1 MTALRQRNR
10 TPRPT
15 IRPMPDPAAHAR
27 AAELRARIEDANHR
41 YYVLDDPSIPDADYD
56 ALMRELE
63 ALEAEHPELAS
74 DDSPTRT
81 VGTRPDG
88 GFPEVAHAIPMLSL
102 ANAFESAGVADGAD
116 DRIRYAEVADF
127 ERRIEQRLGIS
138 APVFSVEPK
147 LDGLAISLR
156 YEDGVFV
163 QGATRGDGAT
173 GENVTANL
181 RQVRAVPLKLRAGD
195 APPPAVLEVRGEI
208 YMPRKAFEAWNAA
221 ALERNEKLLAN
232 PRNGAAGSLR
242 QLDPAVTRRRPLA
255 FFAYG
260 VGEVRGEV
268 YMPRAGFKAWNDRAL
283 AHGAK
288 PLANPRNGAAGSLR
302 QLDPSITAKR
312 PLAFFAYSL
321 GEVLGAR
328 VPATHSGMLDWLR
341 ALGLPVSPLVERATG
356 LDGVLDYYRRIG
368 AARDALPYDIDGVV
382 YKLDDY
388 EQQREMGFV
397 SRAPRWALAH
407 KYPAQEQ
414 STVLR
419 AIEVQVG
426 RTGAIT
432 PVARLE
438 PVQVAGVTVTNATLH
453 NADQIARLDV
463 REGDTVIVR
472 RAGDV
477 IPEIVRVIEEH
488 RPAGAVP
495 WAMPADCPV
504 CGSELVREEGAAAWR
519 CSGGVSCP
527 AQRKEAVR
535 HFASRRAMD
544 IEGLGDRQAEALVEF
559 GFVHS
564 LAEIY
569 ALTVEDL
576 VRMKAALDAATAA
589 DLVQTVV
596 DSRGALALDAEGLA
610 VLADE
615 AREWKHASFLRAHL
629 AVDTSG
635 KLATRWA
642 ENLVAGIAA
651 SKATTL
657 PRFLFALGIPHLGE
671 STAKSLAQWLGSLQF
686 VRSTPA
692 VLLQALPDIGGEVA
706 RSIATFFEQPGN
718 VEAVDALLAAG
729 IAFSDEAPPSAALRE
744 RLGLAHLLGTLP
756 VDKLGGKSAERLAD
770 TYGTLDALLRANA
783 SGWAGAGA
791 SAAGAENL
799 AAYLADAS
807 ALAELRA
814 ADAAMRRLLEAAPA
828 RVVRAAGPLEGRTV
842 VLTGSLAA
850 MSRDE
855 AGEKLEALGAKVAG
869 SVSKKT
875 HLVVAGEAAG
885 SKLAK
890 AQELGIEIWDEAQLL
905 AFLETHA

>member
-1 MTALRQRNR
+1 
-10 TPRPT
+10 
-15 IRPMPDPAAHAR
+15 MPDPAATAR
-27 AAELRARIEDANHR
+27 VAELRARIEDANHR

-63 ALEAEHPELAS
+63 ALEAAHPELAS

-81 VGTRPDG
+81 VGIRPDG
-88 GFPEVAHAIPMLSL
+88 GFPEVDHAIPMLSL
-102 ANAFESAGVADGAD
+102 ANAFETAGVAEDAD
-116 DRIRYAEVADF
+116 DRVRYAEVADF
-127 ERRIEQRLGIS
+127 ERRIEQKLGVA

-255 FFAYG
+255 FFAYA
-260 VGEVRGEV
+260 VGEVRGLEL
-268 YMPRAGFKAWNDRAL
+268 P
-283 AHGAK
+283 
-288 PLANPRNGAAGSLR
+288 
-302 QLDPSITAKR
+302 
-312 PLAFFAYSL
+312 
-321 GEVLGAR
+321 E
-328 VPATHSGMLDWLR
+328 THSQTLALLR
-341 ALGLPVSPLVERATG
+341 GFGFPVAPEVDTATG
-356 LDGVLDYYRRIG
+356 FEGLLAYFRRIG
-368 AARDALPYDIDGVV
+368 AQRDALPYDIDGVV

-388 EQQREMGFV
+388 DQQREMGFV

-407 KYPAQEQ
+407 KFPAQEQ
-414 STVLR
+414 ATVLR

-477 IPEIVRVIEEH
+477 IPEIVRVIEER

-495 WAMPADCPV
+495 WTMPGQCPV
-504 CGSELVREEGAAAWR
+504 CASELVREEGAAAWR
-519 CSGGVSCP
+519 CSGGLSCP

-564 LAEIY
+564 PADLY

-576 VRMKAALDAATAA
+576 VRMKTALDAATAA
-589 DLVQTVV
+589 DLSTAVA
-596 DSRGALALDAEGLA
+596 DSRGALSLDIAGQQALGDAA
-610 VLADE
+610 QD
-615 AREWKHASFLRAHL
+615 WKHAAFLRAHL
-629 AVDTSG
+629 SVDTTG

-642 ENLVAGIAA
+642 ENLVAGIEA

-671 STAKSLAQWLGSLQF
+671 STARSLAQWLGSLDF

-692 VLLQALPDIGGEVA
+692 VLLQALPDIGAEVA

-718 VEAVDALLAAG
+718 AAVVDALLEAG
-729 IAFSDEAPPSAALRE
+729 VAFSDEAAPSAALRE

-791 SAAGAENL
+791 SAAGAGNL
-799 AAYLADAS
+799 AAYLADPV

-814 ADAAMRRLLEAAPA
+814 ADTAMRRLLEAAPA
-828 RVVRAAGPLEGRTV
+828 RVVRAAGPLDGRTV

-905 AFLETHA
+905 AFLDTHA

>member
-1 MTALRQRNR
+1 
-10 TPRPT
+10 
-15 IRPMPDPAAHAR
+15 MPDPAAIAR

-41 YYVLDDPSIPDADYD
+41 YYVLDDPSIPDAEYD

-63 ALEAEHPELAS
+63 ALELAHPELAAA
-74 DDSPTRT
+74 DSPTRT

-102 ANAFESAGVADGAD
+102 ANAFESAGVADDAD
-116 DRIRYAEVADF
+116 DRTRYAEVADF

-181 RQVRAVPLKLRAGD
+181 RQVRAVPLRLRPGK
-195 APPPAVLEVRGEI
+195 APSPAVLEVRGEI
-208 YMPRKAFEAWNAA
+208 YMPRKAFEAWNAQ

-260 VGEVRGEV
+260 VGEVRGLEL
-268 YMPRAGFKAWNDRAL
+268 PETHSQTL
-283 AHGAK
+283 AA
-288 PLANPRNGAAGSLR
+288 LR
-302 QLDPSITAKR
+302 QFGFPVA
-312 PLAFFAYSL
+312 A
-321 GEVLGAR
+321 EVD
-328 VPATHSGMLDWLR
+328 T
-341 ALGLPVSPLVERATG
+341 ATG
-356 LDGVLDYYRRIG
+356 FDGLIAYFRRIG
-368 AARDALPYDIDGVV
+368 ELRDTLAYDIDGVV

-388 EQQREMGFV
+388 DQQREMGFV

-495 WAMPADCPV
+495 WTMPPDCPV

-519 CSGGVSCP
+519 CSGGLSCP

-564 LAEIY
+564 PAEIY

-589 DLVQTVV
+589 DLVQTVA
-596 DSRGALALDAEGLA
+596 DSRGALSLDAEGLA

-615 AREWKHASFLRAHL
+615 AREWKHAAFLRAHL

-671 STAKSLAQWLGSLQF
+671 TTAKSLAQWLGSLAF

-718 VEAVDALLAAG
+718 VDAVDALLAAG
-729 IAFSDEAPPSAALRE
+729 ISFSDEAPPSAALPE
-744 RLGLAHLLGTLP
+744 RLDLAHLLGALA
-756 VDKLGGKSAERLAD
+756 VDKLGGKSATRLAE

-783 SGWAGAGA
+783 SGWTGAGL

-799 AAYLADAS
+799 AAYLVDDA
-807 ALAELRA
+807 ALAALRA
-814 ADAAMRRLLEAAPA
+814 ADASMRRLLEAAP
-828 RVVRAAGPLEGRTV
+828 VRIEQSAGPLDGKTV
-842 VLTGSLAA
+842 VLTGSLSA

-855 AGEKLEALGAKVAG
+855 AGARLEALGAKVAG

-890 AQELGIEIWDEAQLL
+890 AQELGIEVWDEAELL
-905 AFLETHA
+905 GFLSQHRA

>member
-1 MTALRQRNR
+1 
-10 TPRPT
+10 
-15 IRPMPDPAAHAR
+15 MPEPAATAR
-27 AAELRARIEDANHR
+27 VAELRARIEDANHR
-41 YYVLDDPSIPDADYD
+41 YYVLDDPSIPDAEYD

-63 ALEAEHPELAS
+63 ALEQAHPELAGA
-74 DDSPTRT
+74 DSPTRT
-81 VGTRPDG
+81 VGARPDG
-88 GFPEVAHAIPMLSL
+88 GFPEVAHAVPMLSL
-102 ANAFESAGVADGAD
+102 ANAFETAGVPEDAD
-116 DRIRYAEVADF
+116 DRERYAEVADF
-127 ERRIEQRLGIS
+127 ERRIEQKLGI
-138 APVFSVEPK
+138 AEPVFSVEPK

-163 QGATRGDGAT
+163 QGATRGDGST

-181 RQVRAVPLKLRAGD
+181 RQVRAVPLRLRAGD
-195 APPPAVLEVRGEI
+195 APLPAVLEVRGEI

-260 VGEVRGEV
+260 VGEVRGLEL
-268 YMPRAGFKAWNDRAL
+268 P
-283 AHGAK
+283 
-288 PLANPRNGAAGSLR
+288 
-302 QLDPSITAKR
+302 
-312 PLAFFAYSL
+312 
-321 GEVLGAR
+321 E
-328 VPATHSGMLDWLR
+328 THSQTLALLR
-341 ALGLPVSPLVERATG
+341 GFGFPVAPEVDTAQGFDGLLA
-356 LDGVLDYYRRIG
+356 YFRRIG
-368 AARDALPYDIDGVV
+368 KLRDALPYDIDGVV

-388 EQQREMGFV
+388 DQQREMGFV

-407 KYPAQEQ
+407 KFPAQEQ

-453 NADQIARLDV
+453 NADQIARLDA

-477 IPEIVRVIEEH
+477 IPEIVRVIRER
-488 RPAGAVP
+488 RPAGAAP
-495 WAMPADCPV
+495 WTMPSHCPV

-519 CSGGVSCP
+519 CSGGLACP

-564 LAEIY
+564 PADLY

-576 VRMKAALDAATAA
+576 VRMKTALDTGTTAELFAA
-589 DLVQTVV
+589 VS
-596 DSRGALALDAEGLA
+596 DSRGALALDIAGQRA
-610 VLADE
+610 LADG
-615 AREWKHASFLRAHL
+615 AMDWKNAAFLRRHL
-629 AVDTSG
+629 AVDVSG

-642 ENLVAGIAA
+642 DNLVAGIEA
-651 SKATTL
+651 SKRTTL

-671 STAKSLAQWLGSLQF
+671 TTAKSLAAWLGTLEF
-686 VRSTPA
+686 VRTTPA
-692 VLLQALPDIGGEVA
+692 VLLQALPDIGAEVA
-706 RSIATFFEQPGN
+706 RSIATFFEQAGN
-718 VEAVDALLAAG
+718 AAVVDALLAAG
-729 IAFSDEAPPSAALRE
+729 VTFTDEGAPSAALRE

-756 VDKLGGKSAERLAD
+756 VDKLGGKSAERLAE

-791 SAAGAENL
+791 SSAGAENL
-799 AAYLADAS
+799 AAYLADED

-828 RVVRAAGPLEGRTV
+828 KAGRAAGPLDGRTV
-842 VLTGSLAA
+842 VLTGSLSA
-850 MSRDE
+850 MTRDE
-855 AGEKLEALGAKVAG
+855 AGERLEALGAKVAG

-890 AQELGIEIWDEAQLL
+890 AQELGIEVWDEAQLL
-905 AFLETHA
+905 DFLGKHA

>member
-1 MTALRQRNR
+1 MSK
-10 TPRPT
+10 
-15 IRPMPDPAAHAR
+15 PDPAAR

-41 YYVLDDPSIPDADYD
+41 YYVLDDPSIPDAEYD

-63 ALEAEHPELAS
+63 ALEAAHPELAS

-88 GFPEVAHAIPMLSL
+88 GFPEVRHAIPMLSL
-102 ANAFESAGVADGAD
+102 ANAFETPGAADDAD
-116 DRIRYAEVADF
+116 DRVRYAEVADF
-127 ERRIEQRLGIS
+127 ERRIEQKLGIR

-181 RQVRAVPLKLRAGD
+181 RQVRAVPLKLRTGRT
-195 APPPAVLEVRGEI
+195 PPPAVLEVRGEI

-260 VGEVRGEV
+260 VGEVEG
-268 YMPRAGFKAWNDRAL
+268 
-283 AHGAK
+283 
-288 PLANPRNGAAGSLR
+288 
-302 QLDPSITAKR
+302 LD
-312 PLAFFAYSL
+312 L
-321 GEVLGAR
+321 
-328 VPATHSGMLDWLR
+328 PATHSQTLKLLR
-341 ALGLPVSPLVERATG
+341 GFGFPVAPEVDTATG
-356 LDGVLDYYRRIG
+356 LEGLLAYFRRIG
-368 AARDALPYDIDGVV
+368 RVRDTLPYDIDGVV

-388 EQQREMGFV
+388 DQQREMGFV

-414 STVLR
+414 ATVLR

-477 IPEIVRVIEEH
+477 IPEIVRVIEDH
-488 RPAGAVP
+488 RPAGAKP
-495 WAMPADCPV
+495 WQMPSECPV

-519 CSGGVSCP
+519 CSGGLACP

-564 LAEIY
+564 PADLY

-589 DLVQTVV
+589 DLAEAVA
-596 DSRGALALDAEGLA
+596 DSRGALALDARGQAL
-610 VLADE
+610 LADE
-615 AREWKHASFLRAHL
+615 AHAWKTATFLRAHL
-629 AVDTSG
+629 SVDLG
-635 KLATRWA
+635 GRLATRWA
-642 ENLVAGIAA
+642 ENLIAAIEA

-671 STAKSLAQWLGSLQF
+671 TTAKSLAQWLGSLEF
-686 VRSTPA
+686 VRTTPA
-692 VLLQALPDIGGEVA
+692 VLLQALPDIGAEVA

-718 VEAVDALLAAG
+718 AAVVDALLAAG
-729 IAFSDEAPPSAALRE
+729 IAFEDEGVPAAALRE
-744 RLGLAHLLGTLP
+744 RLGLGHLLQTLP
-756 VDKLGGKSAERLAD
+756 VEKLGGRSAERLAE

-783 SGWAGAGA
+783 SGWTGAGA

-799 AAYLADAS
+799 AAYLADDE
-807 ALAELRA
+807 ALAALRA
-814 ADAAMRRLLEAAPA
+814 ADAAMQRLLEAAPEEAA
-828 RVVRAAGPLEGRTV
+828 REAGPLDGRTV
-842 VLTGSLAA
+842 VLTGTLDA
-850 MSRDE
+850 MTRDE
-855 AGEKLEALGAKVAG
+855 AGERLAALGAKVAG

-875 HLVVAGEAAG
+875 HLVVAGENAG

-890 AQELGIEIWDEAQLL
+890 AQELGIEVWDEAQLL
-905 AFLETHA
+905 AFLAAHGSGA

>member
-1 MTALRQRNR
+1 
-10 TPRPT
+10 
-15 IRPMPDPAAHAR
+15 MPDPAATAR
-27 AAELRARIEDANHR
+27 VAELRARIEDANHR
-41 YYVLDDPSIPDADYD
+41 YYVLDDPSIPDAEYD

-63 ALEAEHPELAS
+63 ALELAHPELAS

-81 VGTRPDG
+81 VGTRSDG
-88 GFPEVAHAIPMLSL
+88 GFPEVDHAIPMLSL
-102 ANAFESAGVADGAD
+102 ANAFETPGVGEDAD
-116 DRIRYAEVADF
+116 DRVRHAEVADF
-127 ERRIEQRLGIS
+127 ERRIEQRLDI
-138 APVFSVEPK
+138 ARPVFSVEPK

-181 RQVRAVPLKLRAGD
+181 RQVRAVPLKLRTGV

-208 YMPRKAFEAWNAA
+208 YMPRQAFAAWNAR
-221 ALERNEKLLAN
+221 ALENNEKLLAN

-260 VGEVRGEV
+260 VGEVRGFDLPE
-268 YMPRAGFKAWNDRAL
+268 
-283 AHGAK
+283 
-288 PLANPRNGAAGSLR
+288 
-302 QLDPSITAKR
+302 
-312 PLAFFAYSL
+312 
-321 GEVLGAR
+321 
-328 VPATHSGMLDWLR
+328 THSRTL
-341 ALGLPVSPLVERATG
+341 ALLHELGFPVAPEADTATG
-356 LDGVLDYYRRIG
+356 FDGLIAYYRRIG
-368 AARDALPYDIDGVV
+368 RLRDTLPYDIDGVV

-388 EQQREMGFV
+388 DQQREMGFV

-407 KYPAQEQ
+407 KFPAQEQ

-419 AIEVQVG
+419 AIEVQIG

-438 PVQVAGVTVTNATLH
+438 PVRVAGVTVTNATLH

-477 IPEIVRVIEEH
+477 IPEIVRVIGEH

-495 WAMPADCPV
+495 WTMPADCPV

-519 CSGGVSCP
+519 CSGGLACP

-559 GFVHS
+559 DFVHS
-564 LAEIY
+564 PADLY

-589 DLVQTVV
+589 DFIQALA
-596 DSRGALALDAEGLA
+596 DSRGALTLDEGGQAL
-610 VLADE
+610 LADE
-615 AREWKHASFLRAHL
+615 SYEWKHAAFLRAHL
-629 AVDTSG
+629 SVDVTG

-642 ENLVAGIAA
+642 ESLVAGIAA
-651 SKATTL
+651 SRATTL

-671 STAKSLAQWLGSLQF
+671 TTAKSLAQWLGSLEF

-692 VLLQALPDIGGEVA
+692 VLLQALPDIGAEVA

-718 VEAVDALLAAG
+718 AEVVDALLAAG
-729 IAFSDEAPPSAALRE
+729 IGFADAAPPSAALRE

-756 VDKLGGKSAERLAD
+756 VDKLGGKSATRLAD

-783 SGWAGAGA
+783 SGWTGAGL

-799 AAYLADAS
+799 AAYLADDA
-807 ALAELRA
+807 ALAALRE
-814 ADAAMRRLLEAAPA
+814 ADEAMRRLLEAAPA
-828 RVVRAAGPLEGRTV
+828 EAGQVAGPLDGKTV
-842 VLTGSLAA
+842 VLTGSLSA
-850 MSRDE
+850 MTRDE
-855 AGEKLEALGAKVAG
+855 AGERLAALGAKVSG

-890 AQELGIEIWDEAQLL
+890 AQELGVEVWDEARLL
-905 AFLETHA
+905 AFLSAHGAGE

>member
-1 MTALRQRNR
+1 
-10 TPRPT
+10 
-15 IRPMPDPAAHAR
+15 MPDHAAAAR
-27 AAELRARIEDANHR
+27 VAKLRARIEDANHR
-41 YYVLDDPSIPDADYD
+41 YYVLDDPSIPDAEYD

-81 VGTRPDG
+81 VGTRPEG
-88 GFPEVAHAIPMLSL
+88 GFPEVRHAIPMLSL
-102 ANAFESAGVADGAD
+102 ANAFETAGVAEDAD
-116 DRIRYAEVADF
+116 DRTRYAEVADF
-127 ERRIEQRLGIS
+127 ERRIEQRLGIT

-181 RQVRAVPLKLRAGD
+181 RQVRAVPLKLRTGK

-208 YMPRKAFEAWNAA
+208 YMPRKAFEAWNAV

-260 VGEVRGEV
+260 VGEVVGL
-268 YMPRAGFKAWNDRAL
+268 AL
-283 AHGAK
+283 
-288 PLANPRNGAAGSLR
+288 P
-302 QLDPSITAKR
+302 
-312 PLAFFAYSL
+312 
-321 GEVLGAR
+321 E
-328 VPATHSGMLDWLR
+328 THSQTLQLLR
-341 ALGLPVSPLVERATG
+341 GFGFPVAPEVDTATG
-356 LDGVLDYYRRIG
+356 LDGLLAYFRRIG
-368 AARDALPYDIDGVV
+368 EQRDKLPYDIDGVV

-388 EQQREMGFV
+388 DQQREMGFV

-414 STVLR
+414 ATVLR

-477 IPEIVRVIEEH
+477 IPEIVRVIEER
-488 RPAGAVP
+488 RPEGAAP
-495 WAMPADCPV
+495 WSMPSQCPV

-519 CSGGVSCP
+519 CSGGLACP

-564 LAEIY
+564 PADLY

-576 VRMKAALDAATAA
+576 VRMKVALDAATAG
-589 DLVQTVV
+589 DLAEAVA
-596 DSRGALALDAEGLA
+596 DSRGALVLDPRGQAL
-610 VLADE
+610 LADD
-615 AREWKHASFLRAHL
+615 AHDWKNAAFLRRHL
-629 AVDTSG
+629 AVDLPG

-671 STAKSLAQWLGSLQF
+671 TTAKSLAQWLGSLDF
-686 VRSTPA
+686 IRTTPA
-692 VLLQALPDIGGEVA
+692 VLLQALPDIGAEVG

-718 VEAVDALLAAG
+718 AAVVDALLAAG
-729 IAFSDEAPPSAALRE
+729 IAFGDEAPPSAALRE
-744 RLGLAHLLGTLP
+744 RLGLAHLLEALP

-783 SGWAGAGA
+783 SGWTGAGL

-799 AAYLADAS
+799 AAYLADGE
-807 ALAELRA
+807 ALAALRS
-814 ADAAMRRLLEAAPA
+814 ADAAMRRLLDAAPA
-828 RVVRAAGPLEGRTV
+828 RAMRDAGPLDGKSV
-842 VLTGSLAA
+842 VLTGTLDS
-850 MSRDE
+850 MTRDE
-855 AGEKLEALGAKVAG
+855 AGERLEALGARVAG

-875 HLVVAGEAAG
+875 HLVVAGENAG

-890 AQELGIEIWDEAQLL
+890 AQELGIETWDEAQLL
-905 AFLETHA
+905 AFLAKHA

>member
-1 MTALRQRNR
+1 MRKTDA
-10 TPRPT
+10 T
-15 IRPMPDPAAHAR
+15 AR

-41 YYVLDDPSIPDADYD
+41 YYVLDDPSIPDAEYD

-63 ALEAEHPELAS
+63 ALEAEHPALAR

-88 GFPEVAHAIPMLSL
+88 GFPEVRHAIPMLSL
-102 ANAFESAGVADGAD
+102 ANAFESAGVPEDAD
-116 DRIRYAEVADF
+116 DRTRYAEVADF
-127 ERRIEQRLGIS
+127 ERRIEQRLGIT

-181 RQVRAVPLKLRAGD
+181 RQVRAVPLKLRTGK
-195 APPPAVLEVRGEI
+195 APPPTVLEVRGEI

-260 VGEVRGEV
+260 VGEV
-268 YMPRAGFKAWNDRAL
+268 AG
-283 AHGAK
+283 
-288 PLANPRNGAAGSLR
+288 
-302 QLDPSITAKR
+302 LDLP
-312 PLAFFAYSL
+312 
-321 GEVLGAR
+321 E
-328 VPATHSGMLDWLR
+328 THSQTLQLLR
-341 ALGLPVSPLVERATG
+341 GFGFPVAPEVDTATG
-356 LDGVLDYYRRIG
+356 LDGLLAYFRRIG
-368 AARDALPYDIDGVV
+368 KLRDTLPYDIDGVV

-388 EQQREMGFV
+388 DQQREMGFV

-414 STVLR
+414 ATVLR
-419 AIEVQVG
+419 AIEVQIG
-426 RTGAIT
+426 RTGTVT

-477 IPEIVRVIEEH
+477 IPEIVRVIEER
-488 RPAGAVP
+488 RPAGATP
-495 WAMPADCPV
+495 WTMPSQCPV

-519 CSGGVSCP
+519 CSGGLACP

-564 LAEIY
+564 PADLY

-576 VRMKAALDAATAA
+576 VRMKTALDAATAA
-589 DLVQTVV
+589 DLAQAVA
-596 DSRGALALDAEGLA
+596 DSRGALAFDARGQAL
-610 VLADE
+610 LADD
-615 AREWKHASFLRAHL
+615 AHDWKNAPFLREHL
-629 AVDTSG
+629 AVDLSG

-642 ENLVAGIAA
+642 ENLVAALAA

-671 STAKSLAQWLGSLQF
+671 TTAKSLARWLGSLDF
-686 VRSTPA
+686 IRTTPA
-692 VLLQALPDIGGEVA
+692 VLLQALPDIGAEVG
-706 RSIATFFEQPGN
+706 RSIATFFEQAGN
-718 VEAVDALLAAG
+718 AAVVDALLAAG
-729 IAFSDEAPPSAALRE
+729 ITFGDEGPPAAALRE
-744 RLGLAHLLGTLP
+744 RLGLAHLLQALP

-783 SGWAGAGA
+783 SGWTGAGL

-799 AAYLADAS
+799 AAHLADRD
-807 ALAELRA
+807 ALAALRA

-828 RVVRAAGPLEGRTV
+828 RATRQAGPLDGRTV
-842 VLTGSLAA
+842 VLTGTLEA
-850 MSRDE
+850 MTRDE
-855 AGEKLEALGAKVAG
+855 AGERLEALGAKVAG

-875 HLVVAGEAAG
+875 HLVVAGENAG
-885 SKLAK
+885 SKLAR
-890 AQELGIEIWDEAQLL
+890 AQELGIEVWDEAQLL
-905 AFLETHA
+905 AFLSTHG

>member
-1 MTALRQRNR
+1 MSK
-10 TPRPT
+10 
-15 IRPMPDPAAHAR
+15 PDPAAR

-41 YYVLDDPSIPDADYD
+41 YYVLDDPSIPDAEYD

-63 ALEAEHPELAS
+63 ALEAAHPELAS

-88 GFPEVAHAIPMLSL
+88 GFPEVRHAIPMLSL
-102 ANAFESAGVADGAD
+102 ANAFETPGAADDAD
-116 DRIRYAEVADF
+116 DRVRYAEVADF
-127 ERRIEQRLGIS
+127 ERRIEQKLGIR

-181 RQVRAVPLKLRAGD
+181 RQVRAVPLKLRTGRT
-195 APPPAVLEVRGEI
+195 PPPAVLEVRGEI

-260 VGEVRGEV
+260 VGEVEG
-268 YMPRAGFKAWNDRAL
+268 
-283 AHGAK
+283 
-288 PLANPRNGAAGSLR
+288 
-302 QLDPSITAKR
+302 LD
-312 PLAFFAYSL
+312 L
-321 GEVLGAR
+321 
-328 VPATHSGMLDWLR
+328 PATHSQTLKLLR
-341 ALGLPVSPLVERATG
+341 GFGFPVAPEVDTATG
-356 LDGVLDYYRRIG
+356 LEGLLAYFRRIG
-368 AARDALPYDIDGVV
+368 RVRDTLPYDIDGVV
-382 YKLDDY
+382 YKLDHYD
-388 EQQREMGFV
+388 QQREMGFV

-414 STVLR
+414 ATVLR

-477 IPEIVRVIEEH
+477 IPEIVRVIEDR
-488 RPAGAVP
+488 RPAGAKP
-495 WAMPADCPV
+495 WQMPSECPV

-519 CSGGVSCP
+519 CSGGLACP

-564 LAEIY
+564 PADLY

-589 DLVQTVV
+589 DLAEAVA
-596 DSRGALALDAEGLA
+596 DSRGALALDARGQAL
-610 VLADE
+610 LADE
-615 AREWKHASFLRAHL
+615 AHAWKTATFLRRHL
-629 AVDTSG
+629 AVDITG

-642 ENLVAGIAA
+642 ENLIAAIEA

-671 STAKSLAQWLGSLQF
+671 TTAKSLAQWLGSLEF
-686 VRSTPA
+686 VRTTPA
-692 VLLQALPDIGGEVA
+692 VLLQALPDIGAEVA

-718 VEAVDALLAAG
+718 AAVVDALLAAG
-729 IAFSDEAPPSAALRE
+729 IAFEDEGVPAAALRE
-744 RLGLAHLLGTLP
+744 RLGLGHLLQTLP
-756 VDKLGGKSAERLAD
+756 VEKLGGRSAERLAE

-783 SGWAGAGA
+783 SGWTGAGA

-799 AAYLADAS
+799 AAYLADDE
-807 ALAELRA
+807 ALAALRA
-814 ADAAMRRLLEAAPA
+814 TDAAMRRLLQAAPEEAA
-828 RVVRAAGPLEGRTV
+828 REAGPLDGRTV
-842 VLTGSLAA
+842 VLTGTLDA
-850 MSRDE
+850 MTRDE
-855 AGEKLEALGAKVAG
+855 AGERLAALGAKVAG

-875 HLVVAGEAAG
+875 HLVVAGENAG

-890 AQELGIEIWDEAQLL
+890 AQELEIEVWDEAQLL
-905 AFLETHA
+905 AFLAAHGSGA

>member
-1 MTALRQRNR
+1 MS
-10 TPRPT
+10 
-15 IRPMPDPAAHAR
+15 DPAATAR
-27 AAELRARIEDANHR
+27 VAELRARIEDANHR
-41 YYVLDDPSIPDADYD
+41 YYVLDDPSIPDAEYD

-63 ALEAEHPELAS
+63 ALEQAHPELAS

-81 VGTRPDG
+81 VGIRPDG
-88 GFPEVAHAIPMLSL
+88 GFPEVDHAIPMLSL
-102 ANAFESAGVADGAD
+102 ANAFETAGVDEDAD
-116 DRIRYAEVADF
+116 DRARHAEVADF
-127 ERRIEQRLGIS
+127 ERRIEQRLDI
-138 APVFSVEPK
+138 AEPVFSVEPK

-181 RQVRAVPLKLRAGD
+181 RQVRAVPLKLRTGD
-195 APPPAVLEVRGEI
+195 ALPPAVLEVRGEI
-208 YMPRKAFEAWNAA
+208 YMPRKAFEAWNAV

-260 VGEVRGEV
+260 VGEVQGLEL
-268 YMPRAGFKAWNDRAL
+268 P
-283 AHGAK
+283 
-288 PLANPRNGAAGSLR
+288 
-302 QLDPSITAKR
+302 
-312 PLAFFAYSL
+312 
-321 GEVLGAR
+321 E
-328 VPATHSGMLDWLR
+328 THSQTLALLR
-341 ALGLPVSPLVERATG
+341 GYGFPVAPEADTATG
-356 LDGVLDYYRRIG
+356 FDGLIAYYRRIG
-368 AARDALPYDIDGVV
+368 AQRDSLPYDIDGVV

-388 EQQREMGFV
+388 DQQREMGFV

-407 KYPAQEQ
+407 KFPAQEQ

-426 RTGAIT
+426 RTGAVT

-488 RPAGAVP
+488 RPAHAVP
-495 WAMPADCPV
+495 WTMPAACPV

-519 CSGGVSCP
+519 CSGGLACP

-559 GFVHS
+559 DFVHS
-564 LAEIY
+564 PADLY

-576 VRMKAALDAATAA
+576 VRMKTALDAATAA
-589 DLVQTVV
+589 DFIQAVA
-596 DSRGALALDAEGLA
+596 DSRGALALDERGQAL
-610 VLADE
+610 LADE
-615 AREWKHASFLRAHL
+615 SYGWKHAAFLRAHL
-629 AVDTSG
+629 SVDVSG

-642 ENLVAGIAA
+642 ENLVAGIDA
-651 SKATTL
+651 SRATTL

-671 STAKSLAQWLGSLQF
+671 TTAKSLAQWLGSLEF

-692 VLLQALPDIGGEVA
+692 VLLQALPDIGAEVA

-718 VEAVDALLAAG
+718 ADVVDALLAAG
-729 IAFSDEAPPSAALRE
+729 IGFADAAPPSAALRE

-756 VDKLGGKSAERLAD
+756 VDKLGGKSATRLAD

-783 SGWAGAGA
+783 SGWTGAGL
-791 SAAGAENL
+791 SAAGADNL
-799 AAYLADAS
+799 AAHLADDA
-807 ALAELRA
+807 ALAALRA

-828 RVVRAAGPLEGRTV
+828 QAERVAGPLDGKTV
-842 VLTGSLAA
+842 VLTGSLSA
-850 MSRDE
+850 MTRDE
-855 AGEKLEALGAKVAG
+855 AGERLAALGAKVSG

-885 SKLAK
+885 SKLAR
-890 AQELGIEIWDEAQLL
+890 AQELGVEVWDEARLL
-905 AFLETHA
+905 EFLSRHE